1 MSEAPVVCTYLGLQ
15 VTNVV
20 WIGTAAQVRA
30 RTSAVSQALPGSGQG
45 TVEPAWGKH
54 GSRDRVPPGQAL
66 AVVGS
71 TSTTCVTI
79 TPRVAI
85 RSTGL
90 SQCSCAVSRAT
101 RWNDACEAG
110 ACLPRNTGNRVPA
123 TSSPTRA
130 SAGHRTRRCCGGR
143 STVSAVAGCIDCI
156 PGCEWSPASCL
167 RGAHR
172 RRAVRRLPPK
182 GNGDERRPRG
192 GWGPRA
198 SHRTGRC
205 GGNSLQRRS
214 RMQQSDRNRGGVLA
228 DAGRGTTAGDRL
240 GLHERRREVPTPQV

>member
-90 SQCSCAVSRAT
+90 SQCSRAVSTAT
-101 RWNDACEAG
+101 RWNDACESG

-130 SAGHRTRRCCGGR
+130 SAGHRTLRCRGGR
-143 STVSAVAGCIDCI
+143 STVSAVAGCTDCI

-167 RGAHR
+167 RDAHR
-172 RRAVRRLPPK
+172 RRAAVGCHRRVTATSAAPEAAGLSRSSPPQFIASLK
-182 GNGDERRPRG
+182 VGSCA
-192 GWGPRA
+192 GPA
-198 SHRTGRC
+198 SVSTEAGQAQHA
-205 GGNSLQRRS
+205 LWH
-214 RMQQSDRNRGGVLA
+214 LA
-228 DAGRGTTAGDRL
+228 SGICR
-240 GLHERRREVPTPQV
+240 